1 MTNDDRTEVSIDA
14 AVVVLLLP
22 LIYHSFR
29 KSLTN
34 RGGVLMTLYRAT
46 VCRDVTLLKAKMGQ
60 KYVLSKLSKRRF
72 ARKMTCFVSMLPTVP
87 LVKD

>member
-34 RGGVLMTLYRAT
+34 LGVLMTLYRAT

-60 KYVLSKLSKRRF
+60 KYVT
-72 ARKMTCFVSMLPTVP
+72 M
-87 LVKD
+87 

>member
-1 MTNDDRTEVSIDA
+1 MTTEQKSAIDA

-34 RGGVLMTLYRAT
+34 LGVLMTLYRAT
-46 VCRDVTLLKAKMGQ
+46 VCKYVTLLKAKMGQ
-60 KYVLSKLSKRRF
+60 KYVT
-72 ARKMTCFVSMLPTVP
+72 M
-87 LVKD
+87 